1 MPAAPSPERDR
12 LPRNRG
18 RGRYRARPLGVPMQ
32 RLLLL
37 LEHTTYKAQAF
48 LDAAAKLGVAVT
60 VGTDRRQVLAAVHP
74 AGNLTLDF
82 GDPEAAADEI
92 VAFAHR
98 YPVDAVVAADDE
110 GALLAACAA
119 GRLGLRYSSLDAV
132 GAARDKHRTRQALH
146 AAGLPVPTFRT
157 VAIDSAP
164 ESVAHAVSYPCV
176 LKPLGMSAS
185 RGVIRA
191 DDPPGFVAACQ
202 RLRPILQGRGQ
213 TSDNLEFLV
222 EDFIPGVEF
231 ALEGLLD
238 DGRLRLLALFDK
250 PDPLD
255 GPFFEET
262 IYVAPSRHPRDVQQA
277 IVSMAERGCAALGLR
292 HGPVH
297 AELRWNARGAWVL
310 EIAPRSIGGLCSRAL
325 RFGDG
330 TVSLEELLLRHALG
344 QRTDGLERETAASG
358 VMMVPIP
365 RPGVLRSVRGQEEAA
380 RVPGIDEV
388 RMTIPP
394 GQTVAPPPEGSR
406 YLGFLFARGATPGA
420 VETALRAA
428 HARLA
433 IDIDPTTAE
442 AAAAAIRREAD
453 ASLHR

>member
-1 MPAAPSPERDR
+1 
-12 LPRNRG
+12 
-18 RGRYRARPLGVPMQ
+18 MQ

-48 LDAAAKLGVAVT
+48 LDAAAKLGVSVT
-60 VGTDRRQVLAAVHP
+60 VGTDRRQVLSDLNP

-92 VAFAHR
+92 VEFAHR
-98 YPVDAVVAADDE
+98 YPVDALLAADDE

-119 GRLGLRYSSLDAV
+119 GRLGLRHNSLDAAR
-132 GAARDKHRTRQALH
+132 AARNKHMTREALR
-146 AAGLPVPTFRT
+146 ASGLPVPEFRT
-157 VAIDSAP
+157 LPLDSDPGFA
-164 ESVAHAVSYPCV
+164 AHEVGYPCV
-176 LKPLGMSAS
+176 LKPLGLSAS

-191 DDPPGFVAACQ
+191 DDPDGFVAAFE
-202 RLRPILQGRGQ
+202 RLRAILSGRDIAAPGAGAAR
-213 TSDNLEFLV
+213 EFLV

-238 DGRLRLLALFDK
+238 DGRLRVLALFDK

-262 IYVAPSRHPRDVQQA
+262 IYVTPSRHPEEVQRA
-277 IVSMAERGCAALGLR
+277 IVSMADRGCAALGLR

-325 RFGDG
+325 RFEDG
-330 TVSLEELLLRHALG
+330 SVSLEELLLRHALG
-344 QRTDGLERETAASG
+344 RSVGDVEREQAASG

-365 RPGVLRSVRGQEEAA
+365 RPGVLHAVRGTEGAA
-380 RVPGIDEV
+380 AVPGIDEV

-406 YLGFLFARGATPGA
+406 YLGFLFARGTAPGD
-420 VETALRAA
+420 VESALRSRARAA
-428 HARLA
+428 RYRDRTGDLERSRGHNSKGSRCSS
-433 IDIDPTTAE
+433 TR
-442 AAAAAIRREAD
+442 IRRATGSPRSSNSSPRRTTSS
-453 ASLHR
+453 AW